1 MKDIN
6 DIILIWYLN
15 RYWKYGK
22 EKHDIHD
29 EHVAGYGDDGPCDGW
44 CTGCTG
50 CTWQSTNGI
59 AAMSFIAGQ
68 LQQGQGWFSW
78 PSPEEKLSGNL
89 WNLYFHPIQFQLTT
103 DYKTKLIWL
112 ILMLYVENASPLK
125 RRSTSSP
132 VLPQIG
138 SVAPS
143 KDTKQTYAQQHTRTL
158 PIKIQRAKRKRT
170 VTYGKIASTNVVT
183 VLTVQCF
190 DTIFLPTA
198 SHTNCNLPQK
208 QSKFLNSMSF
218 LHICVFHRGFHKL
231 SETRL
236 FHKDGS
242 LPLVSSKGKPP
253 RKSNCP
259 RCLSEPFSGQIANL
273 EEGMDMRK

>member
-1 MKDIN
+1 MKDID
-6 DIILIWYLN
+6 DIIMIWYLN

-22 EKHDIHD
+22 EKHDIHWWT
-29 EHVAGYGDDGPCDGW
+29 CWWLWWWWFMWWRW
-44 CTGCTG
+44 CRLHRLHLAIYKWDCRDVLHRRT
-50 CTWQSTNGI
+50 I
-59 AAMSFIAGQ
+59 ATRWWSCAT
-68 LQQGQGWFSW
+68 SW
-78 PSPEEKLSGNL
+78 PSPEEKLSG
-89 WNLYFHPIQFQLTT
+89 NLYFHPIQFQLTT

-112 ILMLYVENASPLK
+112 MLYVENASPLK
-125 RRSTSSP
+125 RTSTSSP

-143 KDTKQTYAQQHTRTL
+143 KDTKQTHAQQHTRTL
-158 PIKIQRAKRKRT
+158 PIKIQWAKLKST
-170 VTYGKIASTNVVT
+170 ATYGKIASTNVVT

-208 QSKFLNSMSF
+208 QSKFWNSMSF
-218 LHICVFHRGFHKL
+218 LHICVFHIGFQKL

-259 RCLSEPFSGQIANL
+259 RCLSEPFSGQIATL

>member
-1 MKDIN
+1 
-6 DIILIWYLN
+6 
-15 RYWKYGK
+15 
-22 EKHDIHD
+22 
-29 EHVAGYGDDGPCDGW
+29 
-44 CTGCTG
+44 
-50 CTWQSTNGI
+50 
-59 AAMSFIAGQ
+59 
-68 LQQGQGWFSW
+68 
-78 PSPEEKLSGNL
+78 
-89 WNLYFHPIQFQLTT
+89 
-103 DYKTKLIWL
+103 
-112 ILMLYVENASPLK
+112 MLYVENASPLK

-132 VLPQIG
+132 VLHQIG

-143 KDTKQTYAQQHTRTL
+143 KNTKETYAQQHTRTL
-158 PIKIQRAKRKRT
+158 PIKIQRAKRKRS

-183 VLTVQCF
+183 VLTVQSF

-198 SHTNCNLPQK
+198 SHKYLLSMYHCSVLQNRSAGQDCNISLQLTNCYLPQK
-208 QSKFLNSMSF
+208 QNKFLNSMSF
-218 LHICVFHRGFHKL
+218 LHICVFHIGFHKL

-259 RCLSEPFSGQIANL
+259 RCLSEPFSGQIATL